1 MTTLETSALGGL
13 DRNRYPE
20 ILAAFEEVGVRA
32 TSICEP
38 RELDELLRLV
48 GRRICELLNVG
59 RCSCYLRGDDGL
71 FYGQVGYCRHA
82 DIDQPIKKL
91 VSGTDRFTEEI
102 VSGRAPVLIVDA
114 RNDPRTVQRT
124 MREWEVEAMLGVPL
138 VLGDQVIGIIY
149 VDNEA
154 DEHVYT
160 AEEIQVAQAF
170 ANMAAMAVRQ
180 ASLYTQLNRRAMVID
195 RQRRL
200 LEQVA
205 EAHKQLT
212 DAAVMGAGLPDA
224 LRVLCDLIG
233 KPVVLYTPEFTVA
246 ATAFPP
252 GAEDPGVGRADGTE
266 MTRLFRRAHAG
277 GSSAVVPAS
286 PEAGIAYRQLIC
298 PLMAPVGY
306 LAVIEVGNAI
316 RPIDVKVAEQGATVL
331 ALLLLAERRQVEA
344 EGQARE
350 DFLTD
355 LLHGARDLSVLA
367 RRAPLFGF
375 DLDQPHVVVRIALE
389 TNTGLA
395 GRARRNILGSRIT
408 EALGGARSLA
418 VSVPGA
424 DVFVLGLPGGPDA
437 TALRE
442 VQLTVQRVL
451 DDVSDAVPVRAAA
464 VSAVLRRLDDYPKA
478 HRELRALL
486 EATTAIG
493 SGEPRVLLATEL
505 GVMRLVIAGTGS
517 DSRQFAED
525 LLGPL
530 LRYDAEAQAELLPT
544 LRAYLE
550 HGGQVRSTARALNV
564 HENTVRY
571 RLARIAEV
579 SGIDP
584 NDMGRLLDARF
595 ALQILDLGHPGPV

>member
-1 MTTLETSALGGL
+1 VTAADASVLGAL
-13 DRNRYPE
+13 DRDRYPE

-38 RELDELLRLV
+38 HELDELLRLV

-82 DIDQPIKKL
+82 DIDERIKKL
-91 VSGTDRFTEEI
+91 VSGMDRFTEEI
-102 VSGRAPVLIVDA
+102 VATRAPVLVADA
-114 RNDPRTVQRT
+114 CNDPRTVQRT

-138 VLGDQVIGIIY
+138 VVADQVIGIIY

-154 DEHVYT
+154 DEHLYT
-160 AEEIQVAQAF
+160 REQIQVAQAF

-200 LEQVA
+200 LEQVM

-212 DAAVMGAGLPDA
+212 DAAIRGAGLPDA
-224 LRVLCDLIG
+224 LRVLCDLTG
-233 KPVVLYTPEFTVA
+233 KPIVFYSPEFTVA

-252 GAEDPGVGRADGTE
+252 GTEDPGVGRAGGDE
-266 MTRLFRRAHAG
+266 MTRLFRRAYTG
-277 GSSAVVPAS
+277 GSSAVVPAF
-286 PEAGIAYRQLIC
+286 PGAGLAYRQLIC

-306 LAVIEVGNAI
+306 LAVLEVGNPI

-350 DFLTD
+350 DFVTD

-367 RRAPLFGF
+367 RRAPLFG
-375 DLDQPHVVVRIALE
+375 LDPELPHVVVRISLDSDP
-389 TNTGLA
+389 GLA
-395 GRARRNILGSRIT
+395 GRARRNLLGSRI
-408 EALGGARSLA
+408 AGLLGFPDPLA

-424 DVFVLGLPGGPDA
+424 DVFVISLPAGPDNG
-437 TALRE
+437 ALRE
-442 VQLTVQRVL
+442 VQQAVQQVL
-451 DDVSDAVPVRAAA
+451 EDVSDAVAVRAGA
-464 VSAVLRRLDDYPKA
+464 VSPVLRRLDAYPKA

-486 EATTAIG
+486 EATATIA
-493 SGEPRVLLATEL
+493 SGPPRAFLATEM
-505 GVMRLVIAGTGS
+505 GVMRLVLAGTGAE
-517 DSRQFAED
+517 SRQFAED

-530 LRYDAEAQAELLPT
+530 LRYDADTQAELVPT
-544 LRAYLE
+544 LRAYLD
-550 HGGQVRSTARALNV
+550 HGAQVRPAARALDV

-579 SGIDP
+579 AGIDP
-584 NDMGRLLDARF
+584 TDMGRLLDARF
-595 ALQILDLGHPGPV
+595 ALQILDLSAPDGV